1 MFPEPWQQFFSDSI
15 PPVGTLCTSDGAG
28 QVNAAV
34 FGSARLF
41 DDGATL
47 ALALGDNRTLRNLRR
62 HPAAVFLLA
71 RPGTTLTEWQGIR
84 LYLQLQRLESD
95 GELFAA
101 MQAET
106 ERLAGRR
113 AARRQR
119 AVALFCVETVRPLLD
134 LHP

>member
-1 MFPEPWQQFFSDSI
+1 MVDDRWKEFFRQDS
-15 PPVGTLCTSDGAG
+15 PVGTLSTSDGAG
-28 QVNAAV
+28 QINAAI
-34 FGSARLF
+34 FGSARLL

-47 ALALGDNRTLRNLRR
+47 VLALGDNRTLRNLRQ

-71 RPGTTLTEWQGIR
+71 RPGATLSAWQGVR

-101 MQAET
+101 LQAET
-106 ERLAGRR
+106 ERLVGRR

-119 AVALFCVETVRPLLD
+119 AVALFRIEAARPLLD
-134 LHP
+134 LNP

>member
-1 MFPEPWQQFFSDSI
+1 MAPETWQQLFSDNL
-15 PPVGTLCTSDGAG
+15 PPVGTLSTSDGAG
-28 QVNAAV
+28 QVNAAI
-34 FGSARLF
+34 FGSARLL
-41 DDGATL
+41 DDGANL

-71 RPGTTLTEWQGIR
+71 RPGATLAEWQGVR

-95 GELFAA
+95 GELFAT

-119 AVALFCVETVRPLLD
+119 AVAFFRIETVRPLLD